1 MLTFRVPVLPDEV
14 LKGDGSDLAE
24 PQVQAVLHSHP
35 QQVHQLPLNMLE
47 LHNCTRNHQIKICF
61 IGTFTAAFAAEHF
74 VKSSS
79 RVTDI
84 CNNHNVELKA
94 SKSDIHQL

>member
-35 QQVHQLPLNMLE
+35 QQVHQLPLYMLE
-47 LHNCTRNHQIKICF
+47 LHNCTRNHQMDICF
-61 IGTFTAAFAAEHF
+61 IGPFHCYFCCRAL

-79 RVTDI
+79 G
-84 CNNHNVELKA
+84 E
-94 SKSDIHQL
+94 